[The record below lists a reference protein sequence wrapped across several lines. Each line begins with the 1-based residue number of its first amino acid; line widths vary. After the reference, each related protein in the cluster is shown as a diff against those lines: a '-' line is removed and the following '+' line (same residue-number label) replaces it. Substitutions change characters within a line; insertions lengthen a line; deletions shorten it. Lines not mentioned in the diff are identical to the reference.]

1 MTTLAMRS
9 HMRQEG
15 AHAVDHAHQIYIQ
28 NPPPVVER
36 DMVDA
41 TPRSDPSIVHRM
53 WPLPKA
59 EKAYT
64 TFYR

>member
-1 MTTLAMRS
+1 
-9 HMRQEG
+9 
-15 AHAVDHAHQIYIQ
+15 
-28 NPPPVVER
+28 
-36 DMVDA
+36 MVDA